1 MNALADASP
10 DTVRISMDTKAVVHV
25 GQYSRGGKSRGVKR
39 VEALDHDM
47 RPKEKLVPGGILEVE
62 SGSTFLFFSSGGNS
76 SDFLGDGLD
85 AWWNYRKSSFPETK
99 RVVINLDNGPD
110 CSGHRTQFLKRVV
123 EFADA
128 SGVEVR
134 LAYYP
139 PYHSKYNPIERY
151 WGGLEKSWN
160 GYLLDSES
168 TVLERAA
175 SFAWKGI
182 CGTARIFRSAYPKGI
197 TVSGREKA
205 NLEKRLDRSEL
216 LPWWDITIR
225 PSLVHE

>member
-1 MNALADASP
+1 MNALADAAA

-25 GQYSRGGKSRGVKR
+25 GHYSRGGKSRGATR

-62 SGSTFLFFSSGGNS
+62 SGAAFLFFSSGGNS
-76 SDFLGDGLD
+76 SDFLGDGLE

-110 CSGHRTQFLKRVV
+110 YSWHRTQFLKRVV

-128 SGVEVR
+128 SELEVR

-160 GYLLDSES
+160 GYLLDSAN
-168 TVLERAA
+168 TVLERAT

-182 CGTARIFRSAYPKGI
+182 RSMASIFHSAYPKGV
-197 TVSGREKA
+197 TVSGREKKD
-205 NLEKRLDRSEL
+205 LENRLDRSES

-225 PSLVHE
+225 PSLVYE